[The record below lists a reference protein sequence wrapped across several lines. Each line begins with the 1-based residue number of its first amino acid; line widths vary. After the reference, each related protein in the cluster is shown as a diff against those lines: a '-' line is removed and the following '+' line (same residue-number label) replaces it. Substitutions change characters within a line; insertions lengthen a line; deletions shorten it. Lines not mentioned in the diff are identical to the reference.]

1 MYTWV
6 CVGVVRAHTRF
17 WASVKASLSD
27 FDQAPSPKTVFSCV
41 KCKVYG
47 RDSNKQPQTVSST
60 NALPFPTLNAPNSQ
74 MGPLEGQHFSV
85 SLSPEQDLRGLLTGR
100 GKPEQTL

>member
-1 MYTWV
+1 MYTWM

-27 FDQAPSPKTVFSCV
+27 FDHAPSPMTVFSCV
-41 KCKVYG
+41 KCV
-47 RDSNKQPQTVSST
+47 RQRFEQPQTFSST
-60 NALPFPTLNAPNSQ
+60 NALLFPTLSAPNSQ